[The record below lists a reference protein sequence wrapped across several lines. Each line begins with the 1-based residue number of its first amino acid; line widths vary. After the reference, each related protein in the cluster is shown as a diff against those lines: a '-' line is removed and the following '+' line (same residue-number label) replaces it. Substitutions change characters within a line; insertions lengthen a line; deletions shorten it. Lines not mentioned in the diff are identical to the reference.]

1 MCSSV
6 TGSEREREFECIKT
20 DAEQFLNYPKS
31 FFFSNQFCQVIFIL
45 IFLMIRMYQR
55 KNFVYKNRN
64 CIAFSLR

>member
-1 MCSSV
+1 MLFRHRLR
-6 TGSEREREFECIKT
+6 ERERFECIKT

-31 FFFSNQFCQVIFIL
+31 FFFKPVLSGNIYL

-55 KNFVYKNRN
+55 KNFVYKNGN